1 MTVVY
6 DRADVDAEVIKG
18 SEQDPERFGAIFD
31 SYLTEIHGYVAKRLG
46 PSNAEDVVAET
57 FLIAFRKRHLYNR
70 SRGSVRT
77 WLYGIVTHLIERHH
91 RAEVR
96 LLRAVSR
103 AARHVV
109 AEEHAEQVTTRV
121 CAEATRVQLS
131 KALADLSPGDRSVV
145 LLVALAGLSH
155 DEIASALDIPY
166 GTVGSRLSR
175 ARKRLR
181 AALGDTNPML
191 DEGVDK

>member
-6 DRADVDAEVIKG
+6 DRADVDAEAIKG
-18 SEQDPERFGAIFD
+18 SERDPERFGAIFD

-46 PSNAEDVVAET
+46 PSSAEDVVAET

-70 SRGSVRT
+70 SRGSART
-77 WLYGIVTHLIERHH
+77 WLYGIATHLIEKHR

-96 LLRAVSR
+96 MPRTVTR
-103 AARHVV
+103 ARHVV
-109 AEEHAEQVTTRV
+109 AVEHDEQVATRV
-121 CAEATRVQLS
+121 SAEATRVQLS
-131 KALADLSPGDRSVV
+131 KALADLNPGDRDVV

-166 GTVGSRLSR
+166 GTVGSRFNR

-181 AALGDTNPML
+181 AALGDTNPLL
-191 DEGVDK
+191 DEGVDQ